1 MEENLVKAVRYI
13 LVAIALVGVLVAF
26 GATSS
31 YASNNAS
38 VTQVINPGTLTTDIR
53 DASRVAVPSPVFAM
67 TAAPFSFNCQ
77 TSTGTIGSSTQRIY
91 IDNPSGANNG
101 WTLTVAATA
110 GATSLW
116 NNTGSTQGFDFND
129 PTTAGCADG
138 ADADLKG
145 GQLTLNAAAGTLT
158 ADCASCSLTS
168 ITKGTSAG
176 FNQGTLDSVTL
187 LNAAAASDDVGRWYL
202 TGITSSQTVP
212 AEQPAD
218 SYSFGLTAT
227 VTAS

>member
-1 MEENLVKAVRYI
+1 MGVI
-13 LVAIALVGVLVAF
+13 VGL

-31 YASNNAS
+31 YAANNAT
-38 VTQVINPGTLTTDIR
+38 VTQVINSGTLTTDIR
-53 DASRVAVPSPVFAM
+53 DASRVTVASPVFAM

-77 TSTGTIGSSTQRIY
+77 TLTGSLGSNTQRIY
-91 IDNPSGANNG
+91 IDNPSSANNG
-101 WTLTVAATA
+101 WTLTVAATG

-116 NNTGSTQGFDFND
+116 NNTGVTQSFDFND

-138 ADADLKG
+138 ADADSKA
-145 GQLTLNAAAGTLT
+145 GQMTLNPSAGTLT
-158 ADCASCSLTS
+158 ADCTTCAVTN
-168 ITKGTSAG
+168 ITKGSSSA
-176 FNQGTLDSVTL
+176 FNQGTLDSITL
-187 LNAAAASDDVGRWYL
+187 LTAAAASDDVGRWYL
-202 TGITSSQTVP
+202 TGVTVSQSVP